1 MSQAIQVETN
11 FDTCK
16 HRSLDPIKKVIKRCS
31 CQGGNYEK
39 EGFFCNKRQIFGLNH
54 QFCSTCQEYEHK

>member
-1 MSQAIQVETN
+1 MSEAIQIQTK

-16 HRSLDPIKKVIKRCS
+16 HRSVDVIKKIVKRCS

-39 EGFFCNKRQIFGLNH
+39 EGFFCSKLQIFGINH
-54 QFCSTCQEYEHK
+54 SFCETCQEYESK

>member
-1 MSQAIQVETN
+1 MSEAIQIKTK

-16 HRSLDPIKKVIKRCS
+16 HRSVLPIKKIVKRCS

-39 EGFFCNKRQIFGLNH
+39 EGFFCNKRQIFGINH
-54 QFCSTCQEYEHK
+54 SFCESCQEYESK